1 MKTKGE
7 VIRFKLEFM
16 LMMLSAGRHEE
27 GEKALSDAL
36 EICDSIDELMPEEA
50 E

>member
-7 VIRFKLEFM
+7 VIRFKLETM
-16 LMMLSAGRHEE
+16 LMMMSAGWFKE